1 MVTNE
6 WKELL
11 RDHLTQTR
19 CCPDCP
25 VTFLPVNARVI
36 DDIVNLEHFKLC
48 LCCSI
53 AKEFPQQQRANCQA
67 GLWSTMWSPQARWDV
82 DLIEVNPAP
91 SLPLPPPRVPDF
103 LGCFGRAVGYFIGC
117 YHCGYHRDLT
127 KLYVAASTVHLCWLC
142 TVRAASQVYT
152 CGEIDPCPPRRSTH
166 RSWAR
171 WAGWAEVD
179 FPRVSNLQL
188 RISVWYSNNWI
199 VTTTTFAIRSK
210 IFYHRH
216 RLGKLRWDESTLPY
230 FVLVYWPSVFT
241 IILPP
246 RLPSPLPSPS
256 PSPEPVLK

>member
-1 MVTNE
+1 MMTNE

-36 DDIVNLEHFKLC
+36 DEIVNLEHFKLC

-91 SLPLPPPRVPDF
+91 PSPCLLQSPRVPDF

-117 YHCGYHRDLT
+117 YHCGYHRYLT
-127 KLYVAASTVHLCWLC
+127 KLYIATSAVHLCQLC

-152 CGEIDPCPPRRSTH
+152 YGVIDPRPLRR
-166 RSWAR
+166 WAR
-171 WAGWAEVD
+171 WAGVD

-188 RISVWYSNNWI
+188 RTSVWYSSNWNGCERFHLSRQYSLQRTHHREVHPSITHISRKGSIFFGIQISASCASLWEKPKNN
-199 VTTTTFAIRSK
+199 F
-210 IFYHRH
+210 
-216 RLGKLRWDESTLPY
+216 
-230 FVLVYWPSVFT
+230 
-241 IILPP
+241 
-246 RLPSPLPSPS
+246 
-256 PSPEPVLK
+256 

>member
-117 YHCGYHRDLT
+117 YHCGYHRYLT
-127 KLYVAASTVHLCWLC
+127 KLYVAASTVHLCRLC

-171 WAGWAEVD
+171 WSRWVRWAGVD
-179 FPRVSNLQL
+179 FPRVSNLQPAHPFDTL
-188 RISVWYSNNWI
+188 ATGMAASGSICIYSLVLSSDDPSQRSTSKHHSHQEKGHFFGIQISTSCATLWEKPKNN
-199 VTTTTFAIRSK
+199 F
-210 IFYHRH
+210 
-216 RLGKLRWDESTLPY
+216 
-230 FVLVYWPSVFT
+230 
-241 IILPP
+241 
-246 RLPSPLPSPS
+246 
-256 PSPEPVLK
+256 